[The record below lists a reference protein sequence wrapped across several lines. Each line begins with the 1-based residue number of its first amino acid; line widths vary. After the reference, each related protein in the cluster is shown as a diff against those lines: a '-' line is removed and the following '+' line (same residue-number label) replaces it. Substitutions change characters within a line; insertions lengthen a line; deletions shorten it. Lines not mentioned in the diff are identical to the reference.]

1 MSITDAGSSNILEN
15 NYNSKTYADVSLS
28 KTVKLKMCFAT
39 NKIILFSGNGGF
51 GQVRLGLLGLGLF
64 WPNKM
69 LVLA

>member
-1 MSITDAGSSNILEN
+1 VSIADAGGSSILQN
-15 NYNSKTYADVSLS
+15 NYNSKPYAYVSLF
-28 KTVKLKMCFAT
+28 KAVKPNMCLAT
-39 NKIILFSGNGGF
+39 YKIKRFSDNGVL